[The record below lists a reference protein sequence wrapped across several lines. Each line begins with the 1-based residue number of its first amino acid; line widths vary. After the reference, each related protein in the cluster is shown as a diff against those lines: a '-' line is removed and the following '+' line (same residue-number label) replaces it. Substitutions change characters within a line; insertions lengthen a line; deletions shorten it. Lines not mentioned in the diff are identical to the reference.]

1 MTQVREIVSVN
12 VGQAGCQL
20 GHVVWQQ
27 YNAEHA
33 VEPNKEWKP
42 EHQLKKAAELLKND
56 PPEPKA
62 DEEDDKGEQSND
74 LVAKARTF
82 YDLTNSNLMIPRNLF
97 IDLEASCIQQIKKSS
112 MGKQFYDEY
121 YLHGKEDA
129 ANNFARGHYT
139 VGKELMD
146 VVNEKVKNIV
156 EACDNLQGFLMC
168 HAVGGGTGSGLGM
181 LILERLAVDYRK
193 KSKIGFEIYPAPS
206 ISTCIVEP
214 YNGLLSTHWLLDHT
228 EVSLVLDNEALY
240 KICDKKLKLNKIQY
254 RHLNK
259 LCAKSIS
266 CMTSALR
273 FEGDLNVDMN
283 EFQTNLVPFP
293 RLHFM
298 TSSYAPLTE
307 QKKTDG
313 SSSVWDLLQEAF
325 NPDSF
330 NVMYSDFDVTEDKY
344 MAISMNFRGSVNSK
358 EANTNIQKLKKM
370 NKVYFVEWM
379 PTGFKVGLNEIPCV
393 NLNEDVLKY
402 ASRTCAMIGNNVA
415 VNRVFQERL
424 SKKYDMMY
432 SQRAYV
438 HWYVGEGMEEGEFS
452 EARED
457 LGFLEKDYLDVITEQ
472 ASDDNDE
479 GGEDEF

>member
-1 MTQVREIVSVN
+1 MSQVREILSIN

-20 GHVVWQQ
+20 GHSVWKQ
-27 YNAEHA
+27 YNAEHK
-33 VEPNKEWKP
+33 VVPGDPWKATDSIP
-42 EHQLKKAAELLKND
+42 EDQKDEVDADQVLIKAK
-56 PPEPKA
+56 
-62 DEEDDKGEQSND
+62 
-74 LVAKARTF
+74 TF
-82 YDLTNSNLMIPRNLF
+82 YDVSGGEQMIPRNLF
-97 IDLEASCIQQIKKSS
+97 IDLEESCVQQIKKSK
-112 MGKQFYDEY
+112 MGKQFNPDYSIT
-121 YLHGKEDA
+121 GKEDA

-139 VGKELMD
+139 VGKEKMD
-146 VVNEKVKNIV
+146 SINEKVKNMV
-156 EACDNLQGFLMC
+156 ESCDNLQGFLMC

-240 KICDKKLKLNKIQY
+240 DICGSQLKLNKITY
-254 RHLNK
+254 DHLNK
-259 LCAKSIS
+259 VCAKSIS

-298 TSSYAPLTE
+298 TSSYSPLT
-307 QKKTDG
+307 QLGKDV
-313 SSSVWDLLQEAF
+313 SDNSVWELLDTAF
-325 NPDSF
+325 VPKNF
-330 NVMYSDFDVTEDKY
+330 NVKYTDFDSTEDKY
-344 MAISMNFRGSVNSK
+344 MAISVNFRGAVTSK
-358 EANTNIQKLKKM
+358 EANSNIQKLKK
-370 NKVYFVEWM
+370 NQKVHFVEWM
-379 PTGFKVGLNEIPCV
+379 PTGFKVGLNKVTCASV
-393 NLNEDVLKY
+393 DGDVMKH
-402 ASRTCAMIGNNVA
+402 SKRTCAMIGNNVA
-415 VNRVFQERL
+415 VNRVFVDRL

-472 ASDDNDE
+472 ASDD
-479 GGEDEF
+479 GGESGGDDEF

>member
-1 MTQVREIVSVN
+1 MSVQVREIVSLN

-33 VEPNKEWKP
+33 VVPKEEWNPMKQIEAAAAAQQTEVP
-42 EHQLKKAAELLKND
+42 VLGDDKIDDMKKKA
-56 PPEPKA
+56 
-62 DEEDDKGEQSND
+62 Q
-74 LVAKARTF
+74 TF
-82 YDLTNSNLMIPRNLF
+82 YDETSGSLMIPRNLF
-97 IDLEASCIQQIKKSS
+97 IDLESSCIQQIKKAP

-121 YLHGKEDA
+121 YIFGKEDA

-146 VVNEKVKNIV
+146 LVNEKVKQIV
-156 EACDNLQGFLMC
+156 EACDNLQGFIMC

-240 KICDKKLKLNKIQY
+240 QICEKELKLGKVQY
-254 RHLNK
+254 EHLNM
-259 LCAKSIS
+259 LCCKSIS

-298 TSSYAPLTE
+298 TSSYAPLTDT
-307 QKKTDG
+307 KKQVANA
-313 SSSVWDLLQEAF
+313 SVWELMQTAF
-325 NPDSF
+325 NPKNF
-330 NVMYSDFDVTEDKY
+330 NVRYQDFDTTEDKY
-344 MAISMNFRGSVNSK
+344 MAISMNFRGKVSSK
-358 EANTNIQKLKKM
+358 EANTNIQKLKKE
-370 NKVYFVEWM
+370 NKVTFVEWM
-379 PTGFKVGLNEIPCV
+379 PTGFKVGLNSIPCKD
-393 NLNEDVLKY
+393 LKDDVLKY
-402 ASRTCAMIGNNVA
+402 STRTCAMIGNNVA

-472 ASDDNDE
+472 ASDENEDDA
-479 GGEDEF
+479 GEDEF

>member
-1 MTQVREIVSVN
+1 MSQVREILSLN

-20 GHVVWQQ
+20 GHDVWRQ
-27 YNAEHA
+27 YNAEHGVVPDESWDPKQHVTDKDA
-33 VEPNKEWKP
+33 DVE
-42 EHQLKKAAELLKND
+42 QV
-56 PPEPKA
+56 
-62 DEEDDKGEQSND
+62 
-74 LVAKARTF
+74 LVKARTF
-82 YDLTNSNLMIPRNLF
+82 YDVSGENKMIPRNLF
-97 IDLEASCIQQIKKSS
+97 IDLEASCVQQIKKSK
-112 MGKQFYDEY
+112 MGKQFNPDFSIF
-121 YLHGKEDA
+121 GKEDA

-139 VGKELMD
+139 VGKEKMD
-146 VVNEKVKNIV
+146 SINEKVKQIV

-228 EVSLVLDNEALY
+228 EVSLVLDNEAMYSICETQLKLP
-240 KICDKKLKLNKIQY
+240 KITYDHLNKI
-254 RHLNK
+254 
-259 LCAKSIS
+259 CAKSIS

-298 TSSYAPLTE
+298 TSSYSPLNDSDKQNADST
-307 QKKTDG
+307 
-313 SSSVWDLLQEAF
+313 VWEILDQAF
-325 NPDSF
+325 NDKNF
-330 NVMYSDFDVTEDKY
+330 NVKYTDFDSTEDKY
-344 MAISMNFRGSVNSK
+344 MAISVNFRGKVTSK
-358 EANTNIQKLKKM
+358 EANAQIQKLKKN
-370 NKVYFVEWM
+370 NKVSFVEWM
-379 PTGFKVGLNEIPCV
+379 PTGFKVGLNKVTCAEV
-393 NLNEDVLKY
+393 AGDVVKY
-402 ASRTCAMIGNNVA
+402 SDKTCAMIGNNVA
-415 VNRVFQERL
+415 VNRVFTERL

-457 LGFLEKDYLDVITEQ
+457 LGFLEKDYMDVVTEQ
-472 ASDDNDE
+472 ASDDAGSN
-479 GGEDEF
+479 EDSQEF